1 MSKSGKMLIAF
12 TIIASLC
19 ITPAV
24 YLPNDNTS
32 GELYDD
38 VMLGDY
44 AISQAKSDEI
54 KEKVVEVSSIES
66 FSSVRSNSIVEIN
79 ASLSNSLNAAEY
91 QEALENCISAGT
103 PVISLNGAAAFTAP
117 ELSIPTA
124 FVSDAT
130 ATGVYYN
137 NSTGAVSCYSV
148 KCDSQTEAVN
158 RVYAW
163 ADEMLSADTTSVEII
178 ALSSA
183 ANGSPSWGSEI
194 QSYADIECGD
204 YGWFYIRTNYFEQ
217 ITNSDTYRYYKPD
230 YKLQAVPNSS
240 TNARI
245 ADMNVQC
252 DVDKLRSTQRLL
264 DYGPTTTSGSSSASV
279 SLNWSVSES
288 GASVGMSTE
297 RSYSISDIMVY
308 DYSNFGNELFSTSH
322 DVQESGSVG
331 DTAILIKPGLVS
343 SSEKSSS
350 NGGYSVEDNYSVNFC
365 KYQKSG
371 SLPWSP
377 YTCQNYH
384 LFYTTLNVNI
394 P

>member
-1 MSKSGKMLIAF
+1 MNKNGKMLIALA
-12 TIIASLC
+12 IITSLC

-24 YLPNDNTS
+24 YLPNDNAS
-32 GELYDD
+32 GELSSD

-44 AISQAKSDEI
+44 EISQAKADEI
-54 KEKVVEVSSIES
+54 KEKVIDVSSVES
-66 FSSVRSNSIVEIN
+66 FSSIGTNRIVEIN
-79 ASLSNSLNAAEY
+79 ASLSNSFNASEY
-91 QEALENCISAGT
+91 QEALENCILAGK
-103 PVISLNGAAAFTAP
+103 PVVSLDGATAFTAP
-117 ELSIPTA
+117 EFDIPTA
-124 FVSDAT
+124 FVTDAT

-137 NSTGAVSCYSV
+137 NSTGAISCYSV
-148 KCDSQTEAVN
+148 KCDSQTEAAN

-163 ADEMLSADTTSVEII
+163 ADEMLSADVDSADNV
-178 ALSSA
+178 ALSS

-217 ITNSDTYRYYKPD
+217 ITSSNTYRYYKPD
-230 YKLQAVPNSS
+230 YSLQAVPNSS

-252 DVDKLRSTQRLL
+252 DVDKLRNTQRLL
-264 DYGPTTTSGSSSASV
+264 DYGPTTTSGSSTASV

-288 GASVGMSTE
+288 GASIGMSTE
-297 RSYSISDIMVY
+297 RSYSISDIMVH

-331 DTAILIKPGLVS
+331 DTTILIKPGLVS
-343 SSEKSSS
+343 SSEKSNS

-371 SLPWSP
+371 NLPWSE

>member
-1 MSKSGKMLIAF
+1 MSRNGKMLIALA
-12 TIIASLC
+12 IIASLC
-19 ITPAV
+19 ITPAA
-24 YLPNDNTS
+24 YP
-32 GELYDD
+32 LYDNISEESCND

-44 AISQAKSDEI
+44 EISQAKADEI
-54 KEKVVEVSSIES
+54 KENVVKISSLES
-66 FSSVRSNSIVEIN
+66 FSFIKSNNIAEITG
-79 ASLSNSLNAAEY
+79 ASSSLNATEY
-91 QEALENCISAGT
+91 QKALENCIFAGT
-103 PVISLNGAAAFTAP
+103 PVVSLDGATAFTKS
-117 ELSIPTA
+117 EFNIPTA
-124 FVSDAT
+124 FVADAT

-137 NSTGAVSCYSV
+137 NSTGAISCYSV
-148 KCDSQTEAVN
+148 KCDSQTEAAN

-163 ADEMLSADTTSVEII
+163 ADEMLSTNVKSADGIV
-178 ALSSA
+178 LSSV

-297 RSYSISDIMVY
+297 RSYSISDIMVH

-343 SSEKSSS
+343 SSEKSNS

-371 SLPWSP
+371 SFPWSP
-377 YTCQNYH
+377 YTCQDYH